1 MIPTPHFHSHAEQQ
15 AMLGCAAK
23 LDPAKHPRRFAQHQ
37 ARQRLNKEVRWL
49 DQENSMPGILY
60 ARERLNQMR
69 LERRAKMAEQ
79 IKPLAA
85 TGETI
90 IGMARAIGSTPRT
103 ILSLLDEFKI
113 TRGPKMNLEA

>member
-49 DQENSMPGILY
+49 DQDNSPAGILS
-60 ARERLNQMR
+60 ARQRLNQMR
-69 LERRAKMAEQ
+69 IERRAKQAEQ

-85 TGETI
+85 TGGTI

-103 ILSLLDEFKI
+103 ILSLLNEFNIK
-113 TRGPKMNLEA
+113 RGPKMNLEA